1 MSDELAAARA
11 RRDALRDELARLD
24 HVLHETDAQRARR
37 DALARTLD
45 DVSDTL
51 DRARKRTLPLLSRVR
66 IASPCDARWED
77 MEGDDRA
84 RHCASC
90 DKTVFDFSAM
100 RADEA
105 EALLR
110 AHGESLCAQF
120 FQRADGTILT
130 ADCAVGVRRKMRRKL
145 LAATVATITMGVA
158 SLAAAAVLAPARES
172 PAMHC
177 QLRLDGA
184 IATRDAREEITRPR
198 AAPNTPSWRGGVRRG
213 GIRLRTR

>member
-24 HVLHETDAQRARR
+24 RALDETDAQRARR
-37 DALARTLD
+37 DELARVLD
-45 DVSDTL
+45 DAI
-51 DRARKRTLPLLSRVR
+51 DRTRKRTLPLLSRVR

-77 MEGDDRA
+77 MKGDDHA

-90 DKTVFDFSAM
+90 DKTVYDFSAM

-110 AHGESLCAQF
+110 AHGESLCAQLF
-120 FQRADGTILT
+120 ERADGTILT
-130 ADCAVGVRRKMRRKL
+130 ADCAVGARRRMRRKL
-145 LAATVATITMGVA
+145 LAATVATVTMGVA

-172 PAMHC
+172 PALHC
-177 QLRLDGA
+177 QLRLDEA
-184 IATRDAREEITRPR
+184 IAARDAREQITRPR
-198 AAPNTPSWRGGVRRG
+198 ASPNTPFAQGRLRRG
-213 GIRLRTR
+213 GIRIRR